1 MILAASLCSGYDF
14 CMAQEDSHR
23 AQQVRAF
30 EEEAEELATYQ
41 LDLLALLEYQ
51 LRSVHQTMRQIGKLR
66 NARARVGPELTNG
79 ERGETLTQL
88 HLELD
93 AIDVEVKAQRQVSSD
108 MHQTVDRMQQRLNTF
123 RKGRKEF
130 GSHTTDG
137 DSVPE

>member
-1 MILAASLCSGYDF
+1 
-14 CMAQEDSHR
+14 MAQEDSHR

-51 LRSVHQTMRQIGKLR
+51 LRSVHQTMRQIEKLR

-79 ERGETLTQL
+79 ERGEALTQL
-88 HLELD
+88 HVELD

-130 GSHTTDG
+130 GSHKTDG

>member
-1 MILAASLCSGYDF
+1 
-14 CMAQEDSHR
+14 MAQEDSHR

-51 LRSVHQTMRQIGKLR
+51 LRSVHQTMRQIEKLR

-79 ERGETLTQL
+79 ERGETLAEL
-88 HLELD
+88 HVELD

-130 GSHTTDG
+130 GSHKTDG

>member
-1 MILAASLCSGYDF
+1 
-14 CMAQEDSHR
+14 MAQGDSHR
-23 AQQVRAF
+23 AQQVTAF

-51 LRSVHQTMRQIGKLR
+51 LRSVHQTMRQIEKLR
-66 NARARVGPELTNG
+66 NARVRVGPELTNG
-79 ERGETLTQL
+79 ERGEALTQL
-88 HLELD
+88 HVELD

-130 GSHTTDG
+130 GSHKTDG

>member
-1 MILAASLCSGYDF
+1 
-14 CMAQEDSHR
+14 MAQEDSHR

-51 LRSVHQTMRQIGKLR
+51 LRSVHQTMRQIEKLR
-66 NARARVGPELTNG
+66 NARVRVGPELTNG
-79 ERGETLTQL
+79 ERGEALTQL
-88 HLELD
+88 HVELD

-130 GSHTTDG
+130 GSHKTDG

>member
-1 MILAASLCSGYDF
+1 
-14 CMAQEDSHR
+14 MARGDSHR

-41 LDLLALLEYQ
+41 LDLLALLEHQ
-51 LRSVHQTMRQIGKLR
+51 LRSVHQTMRQIEKLR
-66 NARARVGPELTNG
+66 NARVRVGPELTND

-88 HLELD
+88 HVELD

-130 GSHTTDG
+130 ASHKTDG
-137 DSVPE
+137 DSVSE